1 MQVNTDLKDIITKD
15 RVQKGDLTAKL
26 KLAVSNS
33 NSFKADLQISREN
46 CKSLGRQRDNNSK
59 SIHDA

>member
-1 MQVNTDLKDIITKD
+1 
-15 RVQKGDLTAKL
+15 VQKGDLTAKL